1 MSWPEKRPRL
11 RFATQALLV
20 QVAVLL
26 LIMGSGFA
34 LVAYLL
40 HAELEK
46 QYEQRALAVARS
58 VAADDQI
65 VRSITAHDRSGEVQR
80 RAEAARR
87 RTGVLFVVVAD
98 DHGIRYSHPD
108 VTRLGQR
115 VSTEPEALSGHE
127 IVTFERG
134 TLGLSARG
142 KVPLLTGTGRVVGQ
156 VSVGIAAGEVSRRIG
171 DLMRPAAGFTGLA
184 LVLGVV
190 AAAGLARRL
199 KRQTLGLEP
208 TDLADLLRE
217 REAVLHGIDEGVLAV
232 DPAGRVTICNDAA
245 ARLIGGRPAQG
256 ASVDDAGLPPGLRTL
271 LAGRTTARGV
281 LVATEERM
289 LVVTAAPVRRSDH
302 DLGHV
307 LTLRDRTDL
316 DAMARELDVVRALSD
331 ALRAQAHE
339 YTNRLHTL
347 SGLLS
352 LGHREEA
359 IAYLRELADDPLATE
374 YGDGGRVRDPYIR
387 GLLAAKTAVASE
399 CGVDLRLSSD
409 SFVPAQLKAPLD
421 VVTILGNL
429 VDNATA
435 AAKCGSRRPAWV
447 EVSMLAEAD
456 ILHMVVVDSGDGVPP
471 EAVDRVFDQDFT
483 TAADDARPH
492 GVGLALARRLTRRH
506 CGDLSLTR
514 PSGADCGAVFVA
526 RLPGAMDAPTAS
538 GPPCD
543 PGPGLVPHSGS
554 GSSLSGTPSGG
565 GAP

>member
-1 MSWPEKRPRL
+1 MSWPEKRPPL

-58 VAADDQI
+58 VAADEQI
-65 VRSITAHDRSGEVQR
+65 VHDVAARERTPRVQQ
-80 RAEAARR
+80 RAEAVRR

-98 DHGIRYSHPD
+98 DHGIRYAHPD
-108 VTRLGQR
+108 AGRLGQR
-115 VSTEPEALSGHE
+115 VSTEPEALSGRE

-142 KVPLLTGTGRVVGQ
+142 KVPLLSGGRVVGQ
-156 VSVGIAAGEVSRRIG
+156 VSVGIAAGEVTRRIG
-171 DLMRPAAGFTGLA
+171 DLMRPAAAFTGLA
-184 LVLGVV
+184 LLFGVA

-232 DPAGRVTICNDAA
+232 DPAGRITICNDAA

-256 ASVDDAGLPPGLRTL
+256 SSVRDAGLPPGLRTL
-271 LAGRTTARGV
+271 LAERTSARGV
-281 LVATEERM
+281 LVATEDRM
-289 LVVTAAPVRRSDH
+289 LVVTAAPVRRGDQ

-359 IAYLRELADDPLATE
+359 ITYLRELADDPLATE
-374 YGDGGRVRDPYIR
+374 YGDGGRLRDPYIR

-399 CGVDLRLSSD
+399 HGVDLRLSPD
-409 SFVPAQLKAPLD
+409 SFVPAQLRAPLD

-435 AAKCGSRRPAWV
+435 AAQAGARRPAWV
-447 EVSMLAEAD
+447 EVSLLAEAD
-456 ILHMVVVDSGDGVPP
+456 ILHIVVVDSGDGVPP
-471 EAVDRVFDQDFT
+471 EAVDRIFDQDFT
-483 TAADDARPH
+483 TAADDVRPH

-506 CGDLSLTR
+506 CGDLALTR
-514 PSGADCGAVFVA
+514 ACGADCGAVFVA
-526 RLPGAMDAPTAS
+526 RLPGAFDARGPEPRQEETVTAVRR
-538 GPPCD
+538 GEA
-543 PGPGLVPHSGS
+543 
-554 GSSLSGTPSGG
+554 T
-565 GAP
+565 

>member
-1 MSWPEKRPRL
+1 MSWPGRRPPL

-26 LIMGSGFA
+26 LILGLGFA
-34 LVAYLL
+34 LVAYML

-46 QYEQRALAVARS
+46 QYEERALAVARS
-58 VAADDQI
+58 VAADAEI
-65 VRSITAHDRSGEVQR
+65 VRDVAAHDRSGDVQE

-87 RTGVLFVVVAD
+87 RAGVLFVVVAD

-108 VTRLGQR
+108 ADRLGQR
-115 VSTEPEALSGHE
+115 VSTAPEALSGHE
-127 IVTFERG
+127 VVTFETG
-134 TLGLSARG
+134 TLGPSARG
-142 KVPLLTGTGRVVGQ
+142 KVPLLTATGQVVGQ

-171 DLMRPAAGFTGLA
+171 DLLRPAAGFTGVALA
-184 LVLGVV
+184 LGVV
-190 AAAGLARRL
+190 ASAGLARRL

-245 ARLIGGRPAQG
+245 ARLIGGRPLLG
-256 ASVDDAGLPPGLRTL
+256 APAADAGLPSGLRTL
-271 LAGRTTARGV
+271 LSERTKARGV
-281 LVATEERM
+281 LVATEDRM
-289 LVVTAAPVRRSDH
+289 LVVTAAPVRRGDR

-352 LGHREEA
+352 LGHRDEA
-359 IAYLRELADDPLATE
+359 VAYLRELADDPLATE
-374 YGDGGRVRDPYIR
+374 YGDGGRLRDPYIR

-399 CGVDLRLSSD
+399 RGVDLRLSAD

-435 AAKCGSRRPAWV
+435 AAQAGSRRPAWV
-447 EVSMLAEAD
+447 EVSLVSEAD
-456 ILHMVVVDSGDGVPP
+456 VLHMVVVDSGDGVPA
-471 EAVDRVFDQDFT
+471 EAVDRLFDQDFT

-492 GVGLALARRLTRRH
+492 GVGLALARRLTLRH
-506 CGDLSLTR
+506 CGELALTR
-514 PSGADCGAVFVA
+514 ASGTDCGAVFVT
-526 RLPGAMDAPTAS
+526 RLPNAITRGDA
-538 GPPCD
+538 
-543 PGPGLVPHSGS
+543 
-554 GSSLSGTPSGG
+554 
-565 GAP
+565 